1 MVEHKDI
8 QYEKGDICERTD
20 PPADQGCLGRGFL
33 KFEKFYFVEKWYGFL
48 LKILKV
54 RITEY
59 SVTNCLEFTEEYP
72 EVMDEYYSQQAG
84 LFNVSIRNRAIK
96 NFQFNLRTD
105 DCSYAA

>member
-1 MVEHKDI
+1 M
-8 QYEKGDICERTD
+8 
-20 PPADQGCLGRGFL
+20 
-33 KFEKFYFVEKWYGFL
+33 
-48 LKILKV
+48 

-84 LFNVSIRNRAIK
+84 LFNVSIRNWAIK
-96 NFQFNLRTD
+96 NYQFNLSTN